1 MSWISTLRLWAKTV
15 ERDVIAVWLAAR
27 DPRTPWYA
35 KLVAGGVAAFAL
47 SPIDLIPD
55 FVPVLGYLDD
65 VIIVPLGIVL
75 VLKLIPSDLM
85 TEFRAEAAQIEERP
99 KSYAGAAIVITLW
112 IGAALLILWLLWPRH
127 AE

>member
-1 MSWISTLRLWAKTV
+1 MSWISTLRLWAKTA

-35 KLVAGGVAAFAL
+35 KLVAAGVAAYAL

-65 VIIVPLGIVL
+65 VIIVPLGILL

-85 TEFRAEAAQIEERP
+85 TEFRAEASQIEERP
-99 KSYAGAAIVITLW
+99 KSYAGAVIVVTLW